1 VMQRVWAVMVTFP
14 IFIGLLWSLGGEGGM
29 DGAPKPLSG
38 AELSMIP
45 SAVKEQAAE
54 IAAGLFGDGAREHQA
69 FGDELLRVYLET
81 EGRDVVL
88 MWNPGGVGRVS
99 WEDTDPEWQ
108 VIIEGIQSNLTAAGY
123 NPIVID
129 YVRTDS
135 NLFGYAGELL
145 EVVRSYPSKSQR
157 LAATVDFLTSVD
169 PSCQVVL
176 VGLCSGAVCV
186 NEAMWHL
193 VDNQNVC
200 SIQVGT
206 PFWYDGATAQRS
218 LRLESNGNVPDYF
231 VTGNI
236 WGIIRANVGHIPSKT
251 KPPGGAIMLGP
262 YYIRVPGHEYD
273 WDMPGVRGQIVDFLD
288 AYFGSDGRIQSEVVS
303 SGREGSAGI

>member
-1 VMQRVWAVMVTFP
+1 MATFP
-14 IFIGLLWSLGGEGGM
+14 IFIGLLWSLGGDGGM
-29 DGAPKPLSG
+29 GSAPRPLSG
-38 AELSMIP
+38 VELSTIP
-45 SAVKEQAAE
+45 SEVKEQAAE
-54 IAAGLFGDGAREHQA
+54 IAAGLFGDGAKECQV

-88 MWNPGGVGRVS
+88 IWNPGGVGRAS
-99 WEDTDPEWQ
+99 WEETDPDWQ
-108 VIIEGIQSNLTAAGY
+108 GIIEGIQSNLAAEGY

-135 NLFGYAGELL
+135 NLFGYAGEIFEML
-145 EVVRSYPSKSQR
+145 RSYPSKSQR
-157 LAATVDFLTSVD
+157 LAAMVDFLTSVD

-176 VGLCSGAVCV
+176 IGLCSGAVCV
-186 NEAMWHL
+186 NEAMWQL
-193 VDNQNVC
+193 ADNPNVC
-200 SIQVGT
+200 SLQAGS
-206 PFWYDGATAQRS
+206 PFWYHGATAERS
-218 LRLESNGNVPDYF
+218 LRLDGNGNVPDHF

-236 WGIIRANVGHIPSKT
+236 WGIIRANMWHLPSKT

-273 WDMPGVRGQIVDFLD
+273 WDIPAVRWQIVDFLD
-288 AYFGSDGRIQSEVVS
+288 ANFGSDSNTQSEVVS